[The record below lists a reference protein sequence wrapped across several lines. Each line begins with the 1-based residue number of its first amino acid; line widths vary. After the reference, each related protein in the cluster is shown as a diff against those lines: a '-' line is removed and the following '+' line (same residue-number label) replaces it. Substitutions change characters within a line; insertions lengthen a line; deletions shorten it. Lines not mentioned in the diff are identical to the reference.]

1 MNGGGAVKVSLAEK
15 EAEEGHAP
23 QIYPRSAELA
33 AVTGAL
39 PRGRLYLHKNEA
51 ERTKSSPN
59 LHPICWQLKA
69 LHSIAEK
76 CLHNHLFFCHKESK
90 EPDCVCKSAA
100 HNLPTPAFISH
111 YARIMCN
118 HTHSQNDLL
127 QLFCPETVDTDW
139 SELC

>member
-59 LHPICWQLKA
+59 LHPIC
-69 LHSIAEK
+69 
-76 CLHNHLFFCHKESK
+76 
-90 EPDCVCKSAA
+90 
-100 HNLPTPAFISH
+100 
-111 YARIMCN
+111 
-118 HTHSQNDLL
+118 
-127 QLFCPETVDTDW
+127 
-139 SELC
+139 